1 MHGNDG
7 WGYGGGVLSFYVRVP
22 LLMCL
27 VSSYPLL
34 FKLIP
39 YNFGLSASFYP
50 FSRHPR
56 EGGDP
61 SYSECCSSLLPLHC
75 HCCCQFRSMLLSV

>member
-39 YNFGLSASFYP
+39 YNLGITASLP
-50 FSRHPR
+50 V
-56 EGGDP
+56 
-61 SYSECCSSLLPLHC
+61 LLLV
-75 HCCCQFRSMLLSV
+75 LLYVVVGCGKCVSKRGIWRV

>member
-39 YNFGLSASFYP
+39 YNFGLSASLP
-50 FSRHPR
+50 V
-56 EGGDP
+56 
-61 SYSECCSSLLPLHC
+61 LLLV
-75 HCCCQFRSMLLSV
+75 LLYVVVGCGKCVSKRGIWRV